1 MKKISFFLSALVLG
15 LGLASCEKQLDI
27 PQKSVLDYGT
37 YYAEAGDT
45 EADQLIAS
53 VYRTYYNN
61 VMGIEHN
68 ILLDVLSDDH
78 HVGGGG
84 TSDNANQF
92 RNAGNFIMTSSESC
106 PRVMY
111 EGIYKCIYYCNSIL
125 EKIADDRNSAEIL
138 RVKAEAKFFRAIC
151 MFEAVRLWGTPPFVD
166 HLLSAEEYEMPNGDT
181 KEIITW
187 CLTNL
192 QEAADALPALSAIGT
207 QKAFGARVSKH
218 AALAYKGK
226 VALWYGTRYKD
237 NTVLGEAVAP
247 LKAVISS
254 GLYGLV
260 DDMGTLFRPAGD
272 FCKEYLFEHNAGE
285 NDGHPGSAQNDLRPT
300 WMGLRVENM
309 TLPSGFQGG
318 GWGWDGVSGEFGRFL
333 TQHDGLDGQRFKAWI
348 ATYDQI
354 MALPYDAGMEPG
366 VKASGYYD
374 NEGYFRLKGTL
385 YKADLYDVPGF
396 WRYTFTNDPYMRYA
410 EVLLMY
416 AEACQATGQDTAGGL
431 DALNQVRKRA
441 GLEPVAALNLQ
452 DIKDERRAELWGE
465 QERFFDLVRWGD
477 AATALKDKNKTWY
490 TFYGYKPG
498 TTEWDIRTETGWS
511 KGWDSKYELMPF
523 PYAQLSANPNLKQN
537 PGW

>member
-1 MKKISFFLSALVLG
+1 MKKISIFLSVVMLG
-15 LGLASCEKQLDI
+15 LGLASCQDQLDI
-27 PQKSVLDYGT
+27 PQKSVLDYGA

-45 EADQLIAS
+45 EADQLIAA
-53 VYRTYYNN
+53 VYSNYYSA

-68 ILLDVLSDDH
+68 ILLDILSDDH

-84 TSDNANQF
+84 VSDNANQF

-111 EGIYKCIYYCNSIL
+111 QGIYRVIYYCNSII
-125 EKIADDRNSAEIL
+125 EKIEGDSPEIA

-151 MFEAVRLWGTPPFVD
+151 MFEAARLWGTPPFVD
-166 HLLSAEEYEMPNGDT
+166 HLLSSDEYELGNGDT
-181 KEIITW
+181 KEIIEW

-192 QEAADALPALSAIGT
+192 QEAADALPAVSGAGNH
-207 QKAFGARVSKH
+207 KAFGPRVSKH

-226 VALWYGTRYKD
+226 VALWYGQKFKD
-237 NTVLGEAVAP
+237 NAILGQAAP
-247 LKAVISS
+247 ALKAVIDSHN
-254 GLYGLV
+254 YELV
-260 DDMGTLFRPAGD
+260 SDMSILFRPAGD
-272 FCKEYLFEHNAGE
+272 FCSEYVFEHNAGE
-285 NDGHPGSAQNDLRPT
+285 NDGHPGSSQNDLRPT
-300 WMGLRVENM
+300 WMGLRTENIV
-309 TLPSGFQGG
+309 LPSHVQGG
-318 GWGWDGVSGEFGRFL
+318 GWGWDSVSGEFGRFL
-333 TQHDGLDGQRFKAWI
+333 TKHDGLDGPRFKAWI

-354 MALPYDAGMEPG
+354 MDMDYAPGMTPG
-366 VKASGYYD
+366 VRASGYYD
-374 NEGYFRLKGTL
+374 NEGYFRLKGII

-396 WRYTFTNDPYMRYA
+396 WRYTFTNDPYMRYS

-416 AEACQATGQDTAGGL
+416 AEVCQLTGQDQAGGL
-431 DALNQVRKRA
+431 AALNQVRQRA
-441 GLEPVAALNLQ
+441 GLPALGSMTMQ

-498 TTEWDIRTETGWS
+498 TKEWDVRPEKGWS
-511 KGWDSKYELMPF
+511 EGWDSKYELMPF
-523 PYAQLSANPNLKQN
+523 PYAQLAANPNLKQN